1 MRRSVK
7 TVVRRAASE
16 ALPSGLILLLLTI
29 LIAAPVFGQAAPVP
43 SRTSSDISLNPE
55 LAMTGVTHKAPY
67 LMFTGDNAEMK
78 VLWQLTSTATC
89 TIEWGLDTLYSLGN
103 VQTSEYGS
111 DHQHTYTITNL
122 TPATKYYYR
131 VSVDTNKFVESFRA
145 APPSDVDDA
154 KFIVYGDTRSYPAD
168 HDQVAG
174 AIVSSYVADSSFQS
188 LIVSVGDL
196 VNNGDLESDWDTQF
210 FATGYPHIQE
220 MLANMPYQTVMG
232 NHEKSG
238 VLFSKYFPYPF
249 VGGRYWSFDYG
260 PTHFVIVDQYT
271 SYGPGSPQLAWIEND
286 LFSTATRW
294 KFMIMHEP
302 GWSAGGHPNNVSV
315 QTYLQPLCE
324 EYGVAV
330 LFAGHNHYY
339 ARAEVNGVQHVTTG
353 GGGAPLTLPDTTYPN
368 IVTATMALH
377 YCKVEIDSDS
387 LHVTALTPAG
397 QVIDEF
403 TIVIGNPIGTEPIP
417 EVAWF
422 GLLENHPNPFNPV
435 TCLEFSL
442 DESAPVSMR
451 IYDISGKLVRTL
463 VEGTMSFGRHSV
475 LWNGDDGYGTPVASG
490 IYVCRLEAQS
500 KTAMRKIVLLR

>member
-1 MRRSVK
+1 M
-7 TVVRRAASE
+7 RRAASE
-16 ALPSGLILLLLTI
+16 ALPSSLILLFLTI
-29 LIAAPVFGQAAPVP
+29 LVAAPVFGLAAPMP
-43 SRTSSDISLNPE
+43 PLTSWDIGLDLESATADL
-55 LAMTGVTHKAPY
+55 VHKAPY
-67 LMFTGDNAEMK
+67 LMFAGSNAEMK

-89 TIEWGLDTLYSLGN
+89 TIEWGADTLYSLGN
-103 VQTSEYGS
+103 VQTYEYGS
-111 DHQHTYTITNL
+111 DHQHAFTITNL
-122 TPATKYYYR
+122 MPSAKYYYR
-131 VSVDTNKFVESFRA
+131 VTAGTSALKGSFRA
-145 APPSDVDDA
+145 APPSDVADA

-174 AIVSSYVADSSFQS
+174 SIVSSYVADSSFQS

-220 MLANMPYQTVMG
+220 MLANIPYQAAMG

-260 PTHFVIVDQYT
+260 PAHFVVDQYA
-271 SYGPGSPQLAWIEND
+271 SYGPGSPQLAWVEND
-286 LFSTATRW
+286 LFSTTKRW

-302 GWSAGGHPNNVSV
+302 GWSAGGHPNNISV
-315 QTYLQPLCE
+315 QNYLQPLCE
-324 EYGVAV
+324 EYGVAI

-353 GGGAPLTLPDTTYPN
+353 GGGAPLTPPDTTYPN
-368 IVTATMALH
+368 VVTATMALH

-387 LHVTALTPAG
+387 LHVTALTPVG

-403 TIVIGNPIGTEPIP
+403 AVVLSDPIGTKPVP

-422 GLLENHPNPFNPV
+422 GLLENYPNPFNPV
-435 TCLEFSL
+435 TRLEFSL
-442 DESAPVSMR
+442 EESAPVSMR

-463 VEGTMSFGRHSV
+463 LEGTMSFGRHSV
-475 LWNGDDGYGTPVASG
+475 FWNGEDEHGASVASG
-490 IYVCRLEAQS
+490 IYVCRLEAQG
-500 KTAMRKIVLLR
+500 KTATRKMVVLR